1 MRVKMCLEDIKK
13 EIEKVEKEI
22 SNIPNKK
29 NWYNFIHN
37 SEIDS
42 QKIKLENQL
51 KELNE
56 QLKAEQENEDIKSKA
71 IEYFNNIKELET
83 EISDSLNK
91 NEYCLM
97 LIENV
102 KWFETRRQN
111 GEDVL
116 KLQTQGIL
124 YFTNERLIFKSKLDT
139 KNIKI
144 NTIIETTTWQ
154 DGVEISR
161 IKGKNILFANMEK
174 VDIYKT
180 IFFINTARSGGI
192 TITKTKGD

>member
-1 MRVKMCLEDIKK
+1 MGLEDIKK

-29 NWYNFIHN
+29 NWYNFFHN

-56 QLKAEQENEDIKSKA
+56 QLKAEQENEDIKNKA

-91 NEYCLM
+91 NECCLM

-102 KWFETRRQN
+102 KWFETRRQS

-144 NTIIETTTWQ
+144 NTVIETTIWQ

-192 TITKTKGD
+192 TITKIQGDKK

>member
-1 MRVKMCLEDIKK
+1 MGLEDIKK

-56 QLKAEQENEDIKSKA
+56 QLKAEQENEDIKNKA

-91 NEYCLM
+91 NECCLM

-102 KWFETRRQN
+102 KWFETRRQS

-144 NTIIETTTWQ
+144 NTIIETTIWQ

>member
-1 MRVKMCLEDIKK
+1 MGLEDIKK

-22 SNIPNKK
+22 SDIPNKK

-42 QKIKLENQL
+42 QKIKLENKL

-56 QLKAEQENEDIKSKA
+56 QLKAEQENEDIKNKA

-91 NEYCLM
+91 NECCLM

-102 KWFETRRQN
+102 KWFETRRQS

-144 NTIIETTTWQ
+144 NTIIETTIWQ

-192 TITKTKGD
+192 TITKIKGD

>member
-1 MRVKMCLEDIKK
+1 MGLEDIKK

-22 SNIPNKK
+22 SDIPNKK

-42 QKIKLENQL
+42 QKIKLENKL

-56 QLKAEQENEDIKSKA
+56 QLKAEQENEDIKNKA

-91 NEYCLM
+91 NECCLM

-102 KWFETRRQN
+102 KWFETRRQS

-144 NTIIETTTWQ
+144 NTIIETTIWQ

-192 TITKTKGD
+192 TITKIKGDA